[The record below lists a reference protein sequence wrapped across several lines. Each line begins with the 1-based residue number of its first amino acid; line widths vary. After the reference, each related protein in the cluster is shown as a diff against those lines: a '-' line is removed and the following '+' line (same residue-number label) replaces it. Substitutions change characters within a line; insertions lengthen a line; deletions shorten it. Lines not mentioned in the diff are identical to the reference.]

1 MSSEGVIQP
10 PEHWLLAGTPAEE
23 SQALLAAGHETR
35 YLPGEVIF
43 REGEPSDGLYL
54 VTAGSVRVTA
64 TGSRGEALLAVIK
77 ANEVL
82 GEMGVLDGRPR
93 SATASALSVCAIYFL
108 PAEPFLDLIERSNS
122 LAMRLIAVL
131 TERVRRA
138 NDRLV
143 EMVGSEAEVAEE
155 PWLTP

>member
-1 MSSEGVIQP
+1 MASEGVIAP
-10 PEHWLLAGTPAEE
+10 HEHWLLAGTPPD
-23 SQALLAAGHETR
+23 QLQPVVQAGHETR

-43 REGEPSDGLYL
+43 REGQPSDGLYL

-64 TGSRGEALLAVIK
+64 TGSKGEAMLAVIK

-93 SATASALSVCAIYFL
+93 SATASALSMCALYFL
-108 PAEPFLDLIERSNS
+108 PAEAFLDLVEKSNP

-143 EMVGSEAEVAEE
+143 ELVASEAEVADE
-155 PWLTP
+155 PWLAP

>member
-1 MSSEGVIQP
+1 MASEGVIAP
-10 PEHWLLAGTPAEE
+10 HEHWLLAGTPAE
-23 SQALLAAGHETR
+23 QLQRLLAVGHETR
-35 YLPGEVIF
+35 YLPGEIIF
-43 REGEPSDGLYL
+43 REGQPSDGLYL

-64 TGSRGEALLAVIK
+64 AGSRGEAMLAVIK

-93 SATASALSVCAIYFL
+93 SATASALSVCDIFFL
-108 PAEPFLDLIERSNS
+108 PAEPFLDLVEKSNS

-143 EMVGSEAEVAEE
+143 ELVASDAEVAEE
-155 PWLTP
+155 PWLAP

>member
-1 MSSEGVIQP
+1 MATEGVIAP
-10 PEHWLLAGTPAEE
+10 HEHWLLAGTPAEQ
-23 SQALLAAGHETR
+23 SQSLLAAGHQTR
-35 YLPGEVIF
+35 YLPGEIIF
-43 REGEPSDGLYL
+43 REGAPSDGVYL

-64 TGSRGEALLAVIK
+64 TGSKGEALLAVIK
-77 ANEVL
+77 ANEIL

-93 SATASALSVCAIYFL
+93 SGTASALSVCDIYFL
-108 PAEPFLDLIERSNS
+108 PAEAFLDLVERSNS

-143 EMVGSEAEVAEE
+143 ELVASEAEVAEE